1 MNDLKELEGAAERVN
16 FFIKAI
22 IIYLIYRLVTILM
35 RKSVMYYRAYKA
47 LKQKHREQAVARK
60 RDFNI
65 QAFDV
70 EDAEYEE
77 IKPGSED

>member
-1 MNDLKELEGAAERVN
+1 MKELEGAEERVN